1 MTELYS
7 SQTKVSALPANWN
20 YSKQETVLNLNDVI
34 GSFVDSFCLNLP
46 DVKKATDRYME
57 QQETCVDNTDNSDNT
72 DKFCCLIQNISRN
85 NSEY

>member
-34 GSFVDSFCLNLP
+34 GSFVDSFCLNPP
-46 DVKKATDRYME
+46 DVEKATDR
-57 QQETCVDNTDNSDNT
+57 
-72 DKFCCLIQNISRN
+72 
-85 NSEY
+85 

>member
-46 DVKKATDRYME
+46 DVKKATDR
-57 QQETCVDNTDNSDNT
+57 
-72 DKFCCLIQNISRN
+72 
-85 NSEY
+85 